1 MYNSPYPP
9 TRFHYHCP
17 IWDRLQ
23 SSYEDVNFE
32 MDTMRQSSF
41 HRLSDAI
48 MMGGDGLSYMR
59 MIHRL
64 AQNPRMFLQTVPV
77 VLPRMGE
84 NPHGLFHFM
93 HGYWRIWSPLIMR
106 LALVVGNQ
114 QLKSDP
120 SIVFGPV
127 N

>member
-1 MYNSPYPP
+1 MDIEDFIDGFSMYAPDIVRNQRIRWAAFLDKASTPGGVWESEPYNSPYPP

-32 MDTMRQSSF
+32 MDTMRKSSF

-77 VLPRMGE
+77 VMPRMV
-84 NPHGLFHFM
+84 
-93 HGYWRIWSPLIMR
+93 S
-106 LALVVGNQ
+106 
-114 QLKSDP
+114 
-120 SIVFGPV
+120 
-127 N
+127 